1 MSWLEDIGQYL
12 DDNNI
17 GTLETD
23 IFYRGFDEDEPNC
36 IALYDQAGQPATLTN
51 NKSVKLEKPE
61 LGIRVRNESG
71 DVSSDKA
78 DEIYNL
84 LNLTFNKTIGT
95 TRFKSIKAIAPP
107 FYVST
112 TTPNNLVIYS
122 INFEIR
128 IG

>member
-112 TTPNNLVIYS
+112 TQTNLVIYS

>member
-36 IALYDQAGQPATLTN
+36 ITLYDQAGQPATLTN
-51 NKSVKLEKPE
+51 NKGVKLEKPE

-71 DVSSDKA
+71 DASSDKA

-84 LNLTFNKTIGT
+84 LNLSFNTMIGT
-95 TRFKSIKAIAPP
+95 TRFKSIRAISRP
-107 FYVST
+107 FYIST

>member
-12 DDNNI
+12 NDNYI
-17 GTLETD
+17 GTLATD

-36 IALYDQAGQPATLTN
+36 IALYDQAGQSATLTN

-61 LGIRVRNESG
+61 LGIKVRNSSG
-71 DVSSDKA
+71 DAASDKA

-84 LNLTFNKTIGT
+84 LNLIFNKTIGT
-95 TRFKSIKAIAPP
+95 TRFKSIRAISRP
-107 FYVST
+107 FYIST
-112 TTPNNLVIYS
+112 TQTNLVIYS